1 MRSGFVIGRK
11 TCKTTTVLYLQSGVE
26 SVLAPIAGPFTLTA
40 MVSK

>member
-11 TCKTTTVLYLQSGVE
+11 TRKTTTVLYLNAVE
-26 SVLAPIAGPFTLTA
+26 SGGTPIAGPFTLTA